1 MLLSNV
7 KLKPGEDNL
16 VVEALTIELDLNV
29 GTPEDGFMIEYYT
42 DSTTS
47 ALTFTECD
55 PNRGAAFRCA
65 IAFHCPFIVLKNFL
79 PKDLQLAKFII
90 GTSPEKS
97 IHECH

>member
-1 MLLSNV
+1 MQIYECVDGGSSMAGPSMLLSNI

-65 IAFHCPFIVLKNFL
+65 IAFHCPLSCSR
-79 PKDLQLAKFII
+79 DSYQR
-90 GTSPEKS
+90 TYS
-97 IHECH
+97 